1 MFGKK
6 ALEIYGDSSSEKE
19 EIECSN
25 YASMVVVQD
34 EENEFDGLVS
44 FMAKSDDEDKDK
56 QVTVFEIKRNLNT
69 YSFRRLKN
77 LANVLIDTIKV
88 LITEKDAMNNYID
101 SLNEDKGMMMV

>member
-44 FMAKSDDEDKDK
+44 FMAKSDDKDED
-56 QVTVFEIKRNLNT
+56 
-69 YSFRRLKN
+69 
-77 LANVLIDTIKV
+77 
-88 LITEKDAMNNYID
+88 
-101 SLNEDKGMMMV
+101 

>member
-6 ALEIYGDSSSEKE
+6 DLEIYGDSSSEKE

-56 QVTVFEIKRNLNT
+56 QVIVFEIKRNLNT

-88 LITEKDAMNNYID
+88 LITEKDSMNNYID

>member
-1 MFGKK
+1 
-6 ALEIYGDSSSEKE
+6 
-19 EIECSN
+19 
-25 YASMVVVQD
+25 MVIVQD

-44 FMAKSDDEDKDK
+44 FMAKSDDEDKDQ
-56 QVTVFEIKRNLNT
+56 QVTVIEIKRNLNT

-88 LITEKDAMNNYID
+88 LITEKDSMNKNID

>member
-6 ALEIYGDSSSEKE
+6 SLEIYVDSSSEKE

-44 FMAKSDDEDKDK
+44 FMEKSDDEDKD
-56 QVTVFEIKRNLNT
+56 
-69 YSFRRLKN
+69 
-77 LANVLIDTIKV
+77 
-88 LITEKDAMNNYID
+88 
-101 SLNEDKGMMMV
+101 